1 MSYAERAD
9 SFDADLAAAAA
20 ADDSD
25 SQLIALLGRPQAD
38 DRERILITAALG
50 ESGTGPDWSA
60 AVRAQFSDAMAR
72 LATATKSARPGWRDL
87 VCAAVIALARR
98 DGPAASDI
106 YLTAAASTSADVRH
120 YGLMVLAAEGDER
133 AWDPMLATVS
143 EILRRKRIS
152 YGRWYDMLHA
162 VQYLARHAARGTDR
176 AEQLISLL
184 RANWGTLARPPQK
197 LVNRGPYVGVRPCEA
212 RGRAAAAELEHLRHG
227 INGREEVDGAPVS
240 GAVFA
245 RAPSVR
251 EQAVWMQPPCLLVL
265 PRGRRC
271 FDPAIGEANHA
282 LRWIIARDVRIVPPA
297 QRHPPL

>member
-1 MSYAERAD
+1 MPRMSYAERAD

-50 ESGTGPDWSA
+50 ESGTGPDGSA

-197 LVNRGPYVGVRPCEA
+197 LVNRGPYVGVRPCEHVGA
-212 RGRAAAAELEHLRHG
+212 PRRPNSNTSVMVLMAARRWMVPLYPVPSSRGRHRCVNRPFGCNRHTSWYCPVAVVAS
-227 INGREEVDGAPVS
+227 IPPSGR
-240 GAVFA
+240 
-245 RAPSVR
+245 
-251 EQAVWMQPPCLLVL
+251 LTT
-265 PRGRRC
+265 PRGGSSRGTC
-271 FDPAIGEANHA
+271 G
-282 LRWIIARDVRIVPPA
+282 
-297 QRHPPL
+297 